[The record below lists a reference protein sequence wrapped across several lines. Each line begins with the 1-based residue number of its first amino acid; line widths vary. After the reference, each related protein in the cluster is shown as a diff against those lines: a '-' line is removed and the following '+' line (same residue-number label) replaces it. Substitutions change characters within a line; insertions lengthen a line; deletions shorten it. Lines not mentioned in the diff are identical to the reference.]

1 MSVLFEEKIGV
12 LENKELYDDIS
23 KEDLQKLKNA
33 KLIREINIKEKKT
46 KDPIVILFSF
56 NNPNDEIDKL
66 NIEE

>member
-1 MSVLFEEKIGV
+1 MSILFEDKIGV

-46 KDPIVILFSF
+46 KDPVVILYSL
-56 NNPNDEIDKL
+56 NNPNDEVDK
-66 NIEE
+66 